1 MYKPGSFFYRAATV
15 IAFCAALLV
24 SQQVEAR
31 VLAGSVTE
39 RKINRKIDSML
50 KAARKNYDNGKVQV
64 ALENYWK
71 ILEIDPQETFAYLE
85 LGEVYVGLRIYDR
98 AIELL
103 EPGLTMAEREMDRD
117 TICYYYCILTQAHLA
132 LNQTGQANKSLI
144 KAAEAA
150 PKNPMPREIL
160 GDIYLANN
168 RTADAIK
175 AYKKAVEL
183 DPDYQSA
190 KEKLGAVIA
199 KHGAQPQ
206 TRTKDHEAIARK
218 AEPLPPAA
226 KKPATT
232 GPVATSST
240 AQKVAMISATQTPP
254 RPQSTSVVSE
264 EDANIDETEDEV
276 EEVEEDSEEEPENL
290 SEEESDDEV
299 VEVGSADEDGEENT
313 ESAAIPDDMAPL
325 PLPVPANPTKTAA
338 TQPAQSQPTARP
350 MPNTQ
355 SSSTA
360 AAVPAST
367 APAAAVATGT
377 EKNAEPEKTSSNA
390 PSASAEEIENQIDK
404 LLAGTPED
412 KSAAVRFFLKL
423 EDKGL
428 SEIEELLYDPDPEV
442 RIIAIR
448 TATEFKAFKQRV
460 KTMLEDATD
469 DPDPA
474 VDEEIEKALAQL

>member
-1 MYKPGSFFYRAATV
+1 MTMIPIFRSGSIIYRLLTV
-15 IAFCAALLV
+15 LAFCVTLLLP
-24 SQQVEAR
+24 QQAETR

-64 ALENYWK
+64 ALESYWK

-85 LGEVYVGLRIYDR
+85 LGEIYVGLRIYDR

-103 EPGLTMAEREMDRD
+103 EPGLTMAQREMDRD

-132 LNQTGQANKSLI
+132 LNQTGLANKTLI

-190 KEKLGAVIA
+190 KEKLGALIA
-199 KHGAQPQ
+199 KHGDQPQ
-206 TRTKDHEAIARK
+206 TRAKDRDAIARK
-218 AEPLPPAA
+218 AEPLPPQKPAA

-240 AQKVAMISATQTPP
+240 AQKVAMIPAAQTPP
-254 RPQSTSVVSE
+254 RPQPVSVGSE
-264 EDANIDETEDEV
+264 EDANINETEDEV

-299 VEVGSADEDGEENT
+299 AEVSSADEDGEENT

-325 PLPVPANPTKTAA
+325 PLPTS
-338 TQPAQSQPTARP
+338 TQPAQSQSTARP

-360 AAVPAST
+360 TAVPAST
-367 APAAAVATGT
+367 APAAAVATAT
-377 EKNAEPEKTSSNA
+377 EKNAEPEKTGSNA
-390 PSASAEEIENQIDK
+390 PSASPEEIENQIDK

-412 KSAAVRFFLKL
+412 KRAAVSFFVKL

-428 SEIEELLYDPDPEV
+428 TEIEELLYDPDPEV

>member
-1 MYKPGSFFYRAATV
+1 MIPIYRSGSIIYRLLTV
-15 IAFCAALLV
+15 LAFCVTLLLP
-24 SQQVEAR
+24 QQAEAR

-64 ALENYWK
+64 ALESYWK

-85 LGEVYVGLRIYDR
+85 LGEIYVGLRIYDR

-103 EPGLTMAEREMDRD
+103 EPGLTMAQREMDRD

-132 LNQTGQANKSLI
+132 LNQTGLANKTLI

-199 KHGAQPQ
+199 KHGDQPQ
-206 TRTKDHEAIARK
+206 TRTKDRNAIARK
-218 AEPLPPAA
+218 AEPLPLQKPAT

-232 GPVATSST
+232 GPAIAST
-240 AQKVAMISATQTPP
+240 AQKVAMIPATQTPP
-254 RPQSTSVVSE
+254 RPQPVSVDSE
-264 EDANIDETEDEV
+264 ENADTEESEDEV

-299 VEVGSADEDGEENT
+299 VEASSEDEDGEENT
-313 ESAAIPDDMAPL
+313 ENAVIPDDMAPL
-325 PLPVPANPTKTAA
+325 PLPTS
-338 TQPAQSQPTARP
+338 TQSAQSQPAARP
-350 MPNTQ
+350 MPTTQ
-355 SSSTA
+355 SSSTQA

-367 APAAAVATGT
+367 APAAAVATST
-377 EKNAEPEKTSSNA
+377 EKGAESEKTSSTA
-390 PSASAEEIENQIDK
+390 PSASTEEIENQIDK

-412 KSAAVRFFLKL
+412 KRAAVSFFVKL

-428 SEIEELLYDPDPEV
+428 TEIEELLYDPDPEV